1 MRPDHEIW
9 PDPSARPPAA
19 DRAAIRRIASM
30 LTTDEV
36 ERHGVAGLGWYARY
50 YAAEQV
56 HIQRTREAESR
67 EAKERTEL
75 LASNRDLVRR
85 VARLEKL
92 AGADQKQD
100 HVLALLKIAKALGQR
115 IEALEQ
121 RPADASVTLP
131 STNDIAAATRLGPPV
146 HDAGVWTDATWYSP
160 GDLVTHGGA
169 SWVAKAMSRG
179 VRPGEAPASWRL
191 VHKTEAAHVRRAVRE
206 ELALQ
211 QKRLV
216 VR

>member
-9 PDPSARPPAA
+9 PDATARPAAA
-19 DRAAIRRIASM
+19 DRAEIKRIASR

-36 ERHGVAGLGWYARY
+36 DRHGVAGWYGRY

-56 HIQRTREAESR
+56 HIQRAREAESR
-67 EAKERTEL
+67 ESRERSEL
-75 LASNRDLVRR
+75 RASNRDLVRR

-100 HVLALLKIAKALGQR
+100 HVLSLLKIVKALGQR

-121 RPADASVTLP
+121 RPAGVTLP
-131 STNDIAAATRLGPPV
+131 STNYIAAATRLGPAV
-146 HDAGVWTDATWYSP
+146 HDAGVWNAEQWHQA

-169 SWVAKAMSRG
+169 SWVAKAASRG
-179 VRPGEAPASWRL
+179 VKPGEAPASWRL
-191 VHKTEAAHVRRAVRE
+191 VHKTEVANVRRLLRE

-211 QKRLV
+211 QKRPVL
-216 VR
+216 R